1 MQNMTVKIKIH
12 SIVALITNSS
22 TEIYSFYDSS
32 VEVAKE
38 LVNEM
43 LNAFTVGGVWND
55 YFTIELFIDIDYYYE
70 YWYENFGGEEEE
82 VPDILQLMGDIER
95 GLIKKPEWMKC
106 AEYSIPEECLMGN
119 MISITAL
126 KPEYN
131 ALAEKIRAL
140 VMSPESR
147 EINN

>member
-55 YFTIELFIDIDYYYE
+55 YFTIELFIDKEYYE
-70 YWYENFGGEEEE
+70 EYWHENIGDEEEA
-82 VPDILQLMGDIER
+82 PDVLQLMMDIKK
-95 GLIKKPEWMKC
+95 GLIRKPKWMKRV
-106 AEYSIPEECLMGN
+106 EYSTPKEYQSGN

-131 ALAEKIRAL
+131 ALAKKIHAL
-140 VMSPESR
+140 VTSPEAR

>member
-1 MQNMTVKIKIH
+1 MTVKIKIH

-55 YFTIELFIDIDYYYE
+55 YFTIELFIDIDYYYV
-70 YWYENFGGEEEE
+70 YWYENFGGEEE

-106 AEYSIPEECLMGN
+106 DEYSIPEEYLRGN

-126 KPEYN
+126 KPDYN

-147 EINN
+147 TIND